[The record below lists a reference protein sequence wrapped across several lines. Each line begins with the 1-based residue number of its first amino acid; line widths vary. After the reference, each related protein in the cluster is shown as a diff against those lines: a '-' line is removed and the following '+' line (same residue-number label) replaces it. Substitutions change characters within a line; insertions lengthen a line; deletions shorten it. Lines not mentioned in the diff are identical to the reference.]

1 MINHIQIIQ
10 RFNAW
15 CRGSDVIEVP
25 KAKEIEKALEWLIEN
40 YADMKAELAEARAE
54 LAIAKTKENH

>member
-1 MINHIQIIQ
+1 MINHIQILQ

-15 CRGSDVIEVP
+15 CHGEDVIEVP
-25 KAKEIEKALEWLIEN
+25 TSKEINDALEWLVDN
-40 YADMKAELAEARAE
+40 YATMKAELAAARAE

>member
-1 MINHIQIIQ
+1 MINHIQILQ

-15 CRGSDVIEVP
+15 RRCDDVMEQP
-25 KAKEIEKALEWLIEN
+25 NPKEIGEALDWLIEN
-40 YADMKAELAEARAE
+40 YASMKAELAEARAE

>member
-1 MINHIQIIQ
+1 MINHIQILQ

-15 CRGSDVIEVP
+15 CRGEEIIEVP
-25 KAKEIEKALEWLIEN
+25 TSKQISEALEWLVEH
-40 YADMKAELAEARAE
+40 YAAMKAELAAARAE